1 MVHLKALRELAER
14 GLALMAGKDPKLR
27 QRLQELRDLYAFLEQ
42 EIPALL
48 DRYDQE
54 RK

>member
-1 MVHLKALRELAER
+1 
-14 GLALMAGKDPKLR
+14 MAGKDPKLR